1 MDKYCSN
8 CGNELPE
15 NAYVCLKCGVKVNG
29 IKAINNKIVN
39 KEDKGGFGWG
49 VLGFFIPIAGLVLY
63 LVWKDEKPKCSKS
76 VGIGAL
82 ISVILGILLYALFF
96 ILIFTIDEY
105 DNNYYDD
112 YYNDYYYDF
121 E

>member
-1 MDKYCSN
+1 MAKYCSN
-8 CGNELPE
+8 CGKELPE
-15 NAYVCLKCGVKVNG
+15 NAYVCLNCGVKVNG
-29 IKAINNKIVN
+29 TNINSNNVVS

-49 VLGFFIPIAGLVLY
+49 ALGFFVPIAGLVLY
-63 LVWKDEKPKCSKS
+63 LVWKDERPKCAKS

-82 ISVILGILLYALFF
+82 VSVIVGVLIYILAF

-105 DNNYYDD
+105 DDNYYDD
-112 YYNDYYYDF
+112 YYNDYYYNF